1 MEVAA
6 LIISVVGCVVSLV
19 VSVVA
24 VVLYRKIKVIKKDII
39 YILREMSGASAVTNK
54 FDAAYMAQTLREWQA
69 ELQDEVDLEARL
81 QTDAGVQLQAARV
94 HLVETADFVREQLDA
109 RQEILENL
117 RAKIEQNKER
127 EGEMTEYANFVNSPE
142 YLEHCERIRQIE
154 ALDHEIHNLLLLEQ
168 RLGRPPVTLQTEE
181 DDSLDAGLQ
190 ELETQ
195 AQTSTTETQ

>member
-1 MEVAA
+1 MEWVVGVVA
-6 LIISVVGCVVSLV
+6 LVGCVANFVFLV
-19 VSVVA
+19 VQFK
-24 VVLYRKIKVIKKDII
+24 KIKVIKKEII

-54 FDAAYMAQTLREWQA
+54 FDAAYMAQTLKEWQA

-94 HLVETADFVREQLDA
+94 HLVETADFVRDQLDA

-127 EGEMTEYANFVNSPE
+127 ESEMTEYANFVNSPE
-142 YLEHCERIRQIE
+142 YLAHCERIRQIE
-154 ALDHEIHNLLLLEQ
+154 ALDHEIHNLLLLEE
-168 RLGRPPVTLQTEE
+168 RLGRPPVVLSLEE
-181 DDSLDAGLQ
+181 NSEDSLEAGLQ

>member
-1 MEVAA
+1 MEWVVGVVA
-6 LIISVVGCVVSLV
+6 LVGCVANFVFLV
-19 VSVVA
+19 VQFK
-24 VVLYRKIKVIKKDII
+24 KIKVIKKEII

-54 FDAAYMAQTLREWQA
+54 FDAAYMAQTLKEWQA

-94 HLVETADFVREQLDA
+94 HLVETADFVRDQLDA

-127 EGEMTEYANFVNSPE
+127 ESEMTEYANFVSSPE
-142 YLEHCERIRQIE
+142 YLAHCERIRQIE
-154 ALDHEIHNLLLLEQ
+154 ALDHEIHNLLLLEE
-168 RLGRPPVTLQTEE
+168 RLGRPPVVLQQDE
-181 DDSLDAGLQ
+181 DDSLEAGLQ

-195 AQTSTTETQ
+195 AQTSTTETN